1 MNHDAACRLEGPPAM
16 KRLAVNA
23 RCGDAI
29 RASGVKLLHDDLVA
43 VMVPHLV
50 LLRGQQPL
58 LLQPGHV
65 RACAEELGSPSAPP
79 QCLVS
84 SQQSV
89 IRRVGQLVAGRQMVH
104 VDFYLI
110 ACWSISSPP
119 VVLLAVSRQ
128 NAQVL
133 GAQAV
138 AAAEAGKEHHLVAF
152 LPPRKLPLLEDAL
165 QSIDA
170 RLDKHDDERPDKI
183 ETRLEVIEENRKRVL
198 PESAGGSERDH
209 VNFCGYF

>member
-1 MNHDAACRLEGPPAM
+1 M
-16 KRLAVNA
+16 KRLEVGA

-29 RASGVKLLHDDLVA
+29 RASGVKLLLDDLVA

-65 RACAEELGSPSAPP
+65 RACAEEQGSPSAPP

-89 IRRVGQLVAGRQMVH
+89 IRRVGQLVAGGQMAH

-119 VVLLAVSRQ
+119 VVLHAVSRQ
-128 NAQVL
+128 DAQVL
-133 GAQAV
+133 DVKAI
-138 AAAEAGKEHHLVAF
+138 AAAEAGKEHCVWLGRILWVVAC
-152 LPPRKLPLLEDAL
+152 
-165 QSIDA
+165 
-170 RLDKHDDERPDKI
+170 HW
-183 ETRLEVIEENRKRVL
+183 
-198 PESAGGSERDH
+198 G
-209 VNFCGYF
+209 